1 MVVLIVGLIMLV
13 LGVVGFIIWGPE
25 FLGVLKG
32 SLPPIFALAGLA
44 AIVAGYVLGDGIAL
58 ALDGETAGTKA
69 RREHTRSYKDLLD
82 VPEDLFTVTPFS
94 RASIT
99 KVK

>member
-44 AIVAGYVLGDGIAL
+44 AIAVGISSL
-58 ALDGETAGTKA
+58 
-69 RREHTRSYKDLLD
+69 KDKMAA
-82 VPEDLFTVTPFS
+82 VEKEAEPATEAPKEEAKTEGS
-94 RASIT
+94 E
-99 KVK
+99 